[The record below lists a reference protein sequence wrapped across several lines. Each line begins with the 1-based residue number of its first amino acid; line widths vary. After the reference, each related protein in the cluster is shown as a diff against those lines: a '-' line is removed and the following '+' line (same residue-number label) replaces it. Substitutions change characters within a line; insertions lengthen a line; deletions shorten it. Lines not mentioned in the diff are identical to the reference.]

1 MTHTLQAVAWTL
13 IHFCWQAAA
22 VAAIYRLLS
31 AAVVRRSSQTR
42 YLVALAAL
50 LLMVVSAGA
59 TFSWG
64 LREGGSNSPAF
75 AGARANLQSAVST
88 PGFPVTIGPRFIFSS
103 SLLHHPSVGQ
113 LLS

>member
-22 VAAIYRLLS
+22 IAAIYRLVS
-31 AAVVRRSSQTR
+31 AAVIRRSSQTR

-59 TFSWG
+59 TFAWEI
-64 LREGGSNSPAF
+64 REGAHPRPRSP
-75 AGARANLQSAVST
+75 Q
-88 PGFPVTIGPRFIFSS
+88 PVPACKPLSQHQDSPSRWRLAS
-103 SLLHHPSVGQ
+103 SLRQQTCTDLR
-113 LLS
+113 